1 MELIIVNQ
9 HQHKQDRLPWIKSKN
24 VSIYKR
30 IELIETNPAKS
41 STSVVIFARGN
52 VFGNVSKIKQILA

>member
-41 STSVVIFARGN
+41 STSVVIVARGN
-52 VFGNVSKIKQILA
+52 VFGNVSKIKQIPA